1 MATTIQEH
9 RVEQLAVTA
18 DKIAYQRYHNP
29 DQFLKVFKGE
39 EGGDCLQSSFETW
52 CKLRKIGA
60 IRVRGKRGLEQRQE
74 ESGIKGSWHYWV
86 EAKGMVYDRSSGV
99 TLLMTKENYYET
111 AEVVGVEK
119 ADYVGLFDEELDGCT
134 PENKQYWNV
143 TINSL
148 DTSMRVLFAV
158 YEALA
163 KSVGQ

>member
-1 MATTIQEH
+1 MATMNEEH
-9 RVEQLAVTA
+9 RVEQVAVTA

-39 EGGDCLQSSFETW
+39 EAGDCLPSSFETW

-74 ESGIKGSWHYWV
+74 IGGRKNSWHYWV

-99 TLLMTKENYYET
+99 TLLMTKENYYKT

-119 ADYVGLFDEELDGCT
+119 AEYVGLFDDELDGCT
-134 PENKQYWNV
+134 PEDKQYWNV

-148 DTSMRVLFAV
+148 NTSMRVLFAV
-158 YEALA
+158 YETLA
-163 KSVGQ
+163 KSVV